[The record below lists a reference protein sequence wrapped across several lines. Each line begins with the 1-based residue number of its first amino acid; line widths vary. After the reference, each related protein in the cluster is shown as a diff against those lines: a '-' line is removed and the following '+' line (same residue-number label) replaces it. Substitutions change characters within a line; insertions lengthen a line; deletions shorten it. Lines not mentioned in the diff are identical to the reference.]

1 MSTNDMAVTQRLN
14 ELLQRRREGIV
25 SRRTFLKAATAL
37 GLSMPLAT
45 AFERG
50 ALAYLQDAPEGQ
62 LNIAMQ
68 RVLVSLDPHGPQSV
82 EEPTAVIATHIFGT
96 LLTRDG
102 ATGEL
107 IPSLATDW
115 AADGNTW
122 TFNLREGVT
131 WQDGAP
137 FTSADVQGSLQR
149 VIDLEGPLAPLWA
162 TVTEIGAPDDLT
174 RHHHNQRTASAP
186 CRPAPPCCSSRRS
199 RPRTRKASSTIRSD
213 IGPYAFS
220 SWEPDSQIELV
231 VSDTYWGEPASVG
244 TLVFRDIP
252 ETAAKATA
260 IETGEIDFTWGLP
273 ADQLPILAEN
283 EDLVIDGT
291 PSYAYYFNWFNSSRE
306 PFTDARV
313 RQAMNYAIDRETLA
327 ADLLQGV
334 GIVATAPIPA
344 TVFGWSEQTPYT
356 YDPEKAKSLL
366 AEAGLADGFDT
377 HVIWVPGSGPQD
389 RELIL
394 SFISNWADIGVNVE
408 SQEMEQAA
416 WLEKLLALDWDMDF
430 QTNTVRTGDADF
442 TLRRLYTS
450 TANRNGYANAG
461 AGRDPAGGRRRIR
474 PGRARSSS
482 TPRQTR
488 SSGTRPS
495 ASSPS
500 ICRPI
505 TSMNKRIVGFEP
517 TPSTI
522 PNFATV
528 TIAE

>member
-1 MSTNDMAVTQRLN
+1 MSSIDATVTQRLN
-14 ELLQRRREGIV
+14 QLIQRRRDGIV
-25 SRRTFLKAATAL
+25 SRRTFLKTTTAL
-37 GLSMPLAT
+37 GLSVPLAT

-50 ALAYLQDAPEGQ
+50 ALATLQDAPEGQ
-62 LNIAMQ
+62 LTIAMQ
-68 RVLVSLDPHGPQSV
+68 RVLVSLDPHGAQSV

-107 IPSLATDW
+107 LPSLATEW

-131 WQDGAP
+131 WQDGTP
-137 FTSADVQGSLQR
+137 FTSADVQASLQR

-162 TVTEIGAPDDLT
+162 TVTEIGVPDDLT
-174 RHHHNQRTASAP
+174 VTFTTSEPLGTVPASATLLFVG
-186 CRPAPPCCSSRRS
+186 PAAGINEEGFFDDP
-199 RPRTRKASSTIRSD
+199 IG

-220 SWEPDSQIELV
+220 SWERDSQIELV
-231 VSDTYWGEPASVG
+231 VSDTYGGEPASVG

-283 EDLVIDGT
+283 ENLVIDGT

-327 ADLLQGV
+327 ADLLQDV

-356 YDPEKAKSLL
+356 YDPEKAMSLL

-450 TANRNGYANAG
+450 TANRNGYANPELDELLLA
-461 AGRDPAGGRRRIR
+461 AAAESDQD
-474 PGRARSSS
+474 ARLELYAQANKIIWDEAVGVF
-482 TPRQTR
+482 PFDLQTNY
-488 SSGTRPS
+488 
-495 ASSPS
+495 
-500 ICRPI
+500 I
-505 TSMNKRIVGFEP
+505 MNKRIEGFEP

>member
-1 MSTNDMAVTQRLN
+1 MDSNDTAVTQRLN
-14 ELLQRRREGIV
+14 ELVQRRREGVI
-25 SRRTFLKAATAL
+25 SRRSFLKATSAL
-37 GLSMPLAT
+37 GLSVPLAT

-50 ALAYLQDAPEGQ
+50 TLAGLQDAPEGQ

-68 RVLVSLDPHGPQSV
+68 RVLVSLDPHGAQSV

-96 LLTRDG
+96 LMTRD
-102 ATGEL
+102 AVSGEIL
-107 IPSLATDW
+107 PSLATEW
-115 AADGNTW
+115 AAEGNTW

-131 WQDGAP
+131 WQDGTQ
-137 FTSADVQGSLQR
+137 FTSADVQASLQR

-162 TVTEIGAPDDLT
+162 TVTEIGTPDELT
-174 RHHHNQRTASAP
+174 VTITTSEPLGTIPASA
-186 CRPAPPCCSSRRS
+186 
-199 RPRTRKASSTIRSD
+199 TLLF
-213 IGPYAFS
+213 IGPAAGINEEGFFDNPVGLGPYKFD
-220 SWEPDSQIELV
+220 SWERDSQITLV
-231 VSDTYWGEPASVG
+231 ASDSYWGEPASVG

-283 EDLVIDGT
+283 ENLVIDPT

-334 GIVATAPIPA
+334 GIVATAPIPS
-344 TVFGWSEQTPYT
+344 TIFGWSEQTPYE
-356 YDPEKAKSLL
+356 YDPEKAKLLL

-377 HVIWVPGSGPQD
+377 HIIWVPGSGPQD
-389 RELIL
+389 RELVL
-394 SFISNWADIGVNVE
+394 SFISYWADIGVNVE

-416 WLEKLLALDWDMDF
+416 WLERLLALDWDMDF

-450 TANRNGYANAG
+450 TANRNGYANPELDELLLNAAAEPDQNVRLELYAQANKIIWDEAVG
-461 AGRDPAGGRRRIR
+461 IFPFDL
-474 PGRARSSS
+474 
-482 TPRQTR
+482 QTNY
-488 SSGTRPS
+488 
-495 ASSPS
+495 
-500 ICRPI
+500 I
-505 TSMNKRIVGFEP
+505 MNKRIQGFQP

-528 TIAE
+528 TLAE

>member
-1 MSTNDMAVTQRLN
+1 MSSIDNAVTQRLN
-14 ELLQRRREGIV
+14 QLIQDRRAGALN
-25 SRRTFLKAATAL
+25 RRTFLKATTAL
-37 GLSMPLAT
+37 GLSIPLAT
-45 AFERG
+45 AFEYG
-50 ALAYLQDAPEGQ
+50 ALATLQDAPEGQ
-62 LNIAMQ
+62 LDIAMQ

-96 LLTRDG
+96 LLTRDA
-102 ATGEL
+102 ATSEL
-107 IPSLATDW
+107 LPSLATDW
-115 AADGNTW
+115 SAEGNSW

-131 WQDGAP
+131 WQDGTP
-137 FTSADVQGSLQR
+137 FTSADVQSSLQR

-162 TVTEIGAPDDLT
+162 TVTEIATPDDLT
-174 RHHHNQRTASAP
+174 VTITTSEP
-186 CRPAPPCCSSRRS
+186 LGTVP
-199 RPRTRKASSTIRSD
+199 ASSTLLFITPAAGSNEEGFFD
-213 IGPYAFS
+213 DPVGIGPYAFS
-220 SWEPDSQIELV
+220 SWERDSQIELV
-231 VSDTYWGEPASVG
+231 ASESYWGEPASVG

-283 EDLVIDGT
+283 DDLVIDST

-306 PFTDARV
+306 PFTDSRV

-327 ADLLQGV
+327 ADLLQDVGV
-334 GIVATAPIPA
+334 VATAPIPS
-344 TVFGWSEQTPYT
+344 TIFGWSEQTPYT
-356 YDPEKAKSLL
+356 YDPEKAKALL
-366 AEAGLADGFDT
+366 AEAGYPDGFDT

-408 SQEMEQAA
+408 SMEMEQAA

-450 TANRNGYANAG
+450 TANRNGYANEELDALLLE
-461 AGRDPAGGRRRIR
+461 AAAESDQDARLELYDQANRIIWDDAVGVF
-474 PGRARSSS
+474 PFEL
-482 TPRQTR
+482 QTNYV
-488 SSGTRPS
+488 
-495 ASSPS
+495 
-500 ICRPI
+500 
-505 TSMNKRIVGFEP
+505 MNKNIEGFEP

-528 TIAE
+528 TISE